1 MNAERKHHLRIVV
14 RNNSETIG
22 IFPNLKWVYDNIS
35 DVRRKAGEN
44 KKPGYTAVRSVIKTN
59 KPYIFGKCVFTG
71 VLYEK
76 LSLRLQA

>member
-1 MNAERKHHLRIVV
+1 MIVV

-22 IFPNLKWVYDNIS
+22 IFPNLKGVYDKIS
-35 DVRRKAGEN
+35 DVRRKAGKK
-44 KKPGYTAVRSVIKTN
+44 KKPSYTAVKGVIRIN
-59 KPYIFGKCVFTG
+59 RPYIFGECVFAG